1 MKIALFTPTHEQ
13 SAIAR
18 VSALV
23 CSSLQVAGHNVA
35 IIATE
40 QIPVVL
46 GNTNAR
52 FVDATRWTDVSA
64 VRQIVSESDIVLHQI
79 GDHYPFH
86 AGSVAWLSEIGGC
99 VALHDFFLGDMF
111 LSWIP
116 GNERDAAVVL
126 KQWYG
131 LEIEEYYQMARSGR
145 FVERSW
151 PLYPLT
157 EWICSQA
164 DGVIVHSEFGLPAVK
179 RATNA
184 PVRVLSLPYDLAGG
198 KLAAPVNTSENR
210 NPRDRTVR
218 VLTFG
223 RINPNKLCDL
233 IVNSIAARQELRANI
248 EFRVVGTILPND
260 RDALAMLARDIG
272 VRITIVGEVDD
283 DALVAELNAADVIAC
298 LRLPALES
306 ASASAVEG
314 MLSGC
319 PLIVVDTGFYA
330 SLPASA
336 VFFLPERETQSK
348 LTTLLCEIVAGHFD
362 LPAMGAAARTYAEA
376 TFRADTYASALIG
389 LGREA
394 AKRRPETEL
403 DATYATV
410 LAGAGMTQESPSVQ
424 TYRDDTAIFRL

>member
-1 MKIALFTPTHEQ
+1 MKIALFTPTHAQ

-23 CSSLQVAGHNVA
+23 YSSLQQAGHNVA
-35 IIATE
+35 IVATE
-40 QIPVVL
+40 QIAVELENRNV
-46 GNTNAR
+46 R
-52 FVDATRWTDVSA
+52 FVDSTRWTDVRA
-64 VRQIVSESDIVLHQI
+64 VRQIVSESDLVLHQI
-79 GDHYPFH
+79 GDHYPLH

-111 LSWIP
+111 VSWIP
-116 GNERDAAVVL
+116 GNEREAADVL
-126 KQWYG
+126 KRWYG
-131 LEIEEYYQMARSGR
+131 LEVEEYYQMARSGR
-145 FVERSW
+145 FVDRSW
-151 PLYPLT
+151 PRYPLT

-164 DGVIVHSEFGLPAVK
+164 DGIIVHSEFGLPAV
-179 RATNA
+179 RRSTNA

-198 KLAAPVNTSENR
+198 KVAAPLNPSEIR
-210 NPRDRTVR
+210 NPADRTVR

-233 IVNSIAARQELRANI
+233 IVNSIAGREELRTNI
-248 EFRVVGTILPND
+248 DFRVVGTILPGD

-272 VRITIVGEVDD
+272 VQLTIVGEVNDD
-283 DALVAELNAADVIAC
+283 DLVAELNAADVIAC

-314 MLSGC
+314 MLSGS
-319 PLIVVDTGFYA
+319 PLIVLDTGFYS
-330 SLPASA
+330 SLPSAA

-348 LTTLLCEIVAGHFD
+348 LTTLLCEIVAGDFD
-362 LPAMGAAARTYAEA
+362 LPAMGAAAQSYAEA
-376 TFRADTYASALIG
+376 TFRADTYASALVG

-394 AKRRPETEL
+394 AKHRPEAEL
-403 DATYATV
+403 DATYATLLTV
-410 LAGAGMTQESPSVQ
+410 EGMTQDSSVVQ